1 MKPRASLS
9 LSLHISHLY
18 LSSSL
23 SACIYVI
30 LICIYVILIYIFCSV
45 TSLSRS
51 LSPPASQHAR
61 TQTHTSGER
70 VCMCSTHHSHMST
83 LNKCAYTE
91 SWVLLRLLQK
101 FEMESRSKL
110 AVNSLNF
117 SLPFSRARSVP
128 PIASLRR
135 ARDFDICICV
145 CAGMCA
151 LI

>member
-1 MKPRASLS
+1 MKTRASLS

-30 LICIYVILIYIFCSV
+30 LIYIFCSV

-51 LSPPASQHAR
+51 LSLPSSQHAR
-61 TQTHTSGER
+61 TQTHTNGER
-70 VCMCSTHHSHMST
+70 VCMCSTHHSHVST

-117 SLPFSRARSVP
+117 SLPFSRAALSP
-128 PIASLRR
+128 PSLRFVER
-135 ARDFDICICV
+135 EILTYVFV
-145 CAGMCA
+145 CARACVH
-151 LI
+151 